1 MKKTILFNLIFFFI
15 SCDNEPDS
23 NITEWQKN
31 KNIWDSY
38 QMEKYSFD
46 FRANCYCVDEWVR
59 EVNVSVNKEVITD
72 IFFTD
77 DSLKPTI
84 LTLNDWYSI
93 NNLFDIAKSSIGE
106 AYKFE
111 IEYDK
116 KYGNPTMISIDWDSL
131 TADDE
136 IEFYT
141 KNINQK

>member
-1 MKKTILFNLIFFFI
+1 MKKTILFNLLFFFI

-23 NITEWQKN
+23 NITKWQKN

-46 FRANCYCVDEWVR
+46 FRANCFCVDEWVR

-84 LTLNDWYSI
+84 LKLNDWYSI
-93 NNLFDIAKSSIGE
+93 NNLFI
-106 AYKFE
+106 
-111 IEYDK
+111 
-116 KYGNPTMISIDWDSL
+116 
-131 TADDE
+131 
-136 IEFYT
+136 
-141 KNINQK
+141 